1 MERTSTSIEKP
12 IRASFQWSGQEWLLV
27 QRIATRYTLGLLRF
41 FWLLMVT
48 IIVVQMIPVFFRA
61 QPIRFKDLFLII
73 VVLAAFSSAPILT
86 RWMTLRRYAEKPDRD
101 MTVVFTIT
109 DQSIHSKTDIASTEV
124 SWNAFTR
131 AIRVPKGFLLLSG
144 RLFHWIP
151 TKAFSS
157 DLEVQQFADLIAS
170 KIRQYRDTT
179 AGRSRV
185 GS

>member
-1 MERTSTSIEKP
+1 MERTTPSIDKP
-12 IRASFQWSGQEWLLV
+12 IRASFRWTRQEWLLV
-27 QRIATRYTLGLLRF
+27 QRIATRYTLGPLRF
-41 FWLLMVT
+41 FWLLIVT
-48 IIVVQMIPVFFRA
+48 VILVQVIPVFFRP
-61 QPIRFKDLFLII
+61 QPINFNAIFMII
-73 VVLAAFSSAPILT
+73 VLLAAFSSVPILT
-86 RWMTLRRYAEKPDRD
+86 RCITLRRYAERPDRD

-131 AIRVPKGFLLLSG
+131 AIRVPKGFLLFSG
-144 RLFHWIP
+144 RSFHWIP

-157 DLEVQQFADLIAS
+157 DSEIQQFADLTAS

-179 AGRSRV
+179 AGRHRV